1 MTVMRLLGG
10 ITRWYNQLK
19 KGCSMKKIIL
29 TIWIACAAMGSPA
42 AFAQVKQTKEQ
53 TMFYTPEWKGDRFPD
68 GRPKIPGNLLE
79 RALDVSIEDVWD
91 YLRGQG
97 YTNQFEGGW
106 QALHIE
112 KPFAG
117 RALTAQFMPRR
128 PDMAAAVA
136 AEGKTEGRVS
146 GANSWVIN
154 ELQMGDTMVADGYGK
169 VIEGTLIGSNLGSGI
184 AAHTHSGFIFDA
196 GIRDA
201 EENRGIANL
210 NGFYRG
216 YDPSAWAQMQLT
228 GINVPIRIGR
238 AVVLPGDLVLAKQD
252 GVIFVPAMLAA
263 AAIGKAEFTNLEDAF
278 NFELNS
284 QGKNGASFE
293 GGWTAEKYA
302 ALGKWVDAHPEKLK
316 MTRAEFAA
324 LLVQAGK
331 PREAP
336 PGGRGG
342 IPR

>member
-1 MTVMRLLGG
+1 MR
-10 ITRWYNQLK
+10 
-19 KGCSMKKIIL
+19 KIIL
-29 TIWIACAAMGSPA
+29 TILIACAAMGPST
-42 AFAQVKQTKEQ
+42 AFAQIKQTKEQ
-53 TMFYTPEWKGDRFPD
+53 VMFYTSEWKGERFSD
-68 GRPKIPGNLLE
+68 GRPKVPDNLLE

-91 YLRGQG
+91 YLRGEG

-128 PDMAAAVA
+128 PDMATAVA

-146 GANSWVIN
+146 GTNSWVIN
-154 ELQMGDTMVADGYGK
+154 ELRMGDTMVADGYGK

-201 EENRGIANL
+201 EENRATANL

-238 AVVLPGDLVLAKQD
+238 AVASREGLV
-252 GVIFVPAMLAA
+252 G
-263 AAIGKAEFTNLEDAF
+263 
-278 NFELNS
+278 
-284 QGKNGASFE
+284 GAPE
-293 GGWTAEKYA
+293 G
-302 ALGKWVDAHPEKLK
+302 
-316 MTRAEFAA
+316 A
-324 LLVQAGK
+324 LL
-331 PREAP
+331 P
-336 PGGRGG
+336 PAILRC
-342 IPR
+342 